1 MPPGAPR
8 ARPPCDGSSLPP
20 RGVPNG
26 EIDGRR
32 PPEALDLR
40 LVSVVA
46 PRAWL
51 RRAPP
56 AARRALTW
64 VATAVRGMVVRSMRD
79 DITQVASQFAY
90 NGFLATVPAAF
101 VLVALASLLIDTH
114 ELRDFLEQNEDTIPE
129 EVREILIRALASASD
144 NVNQTAFFLSI
155 GLVGALYVLGN
166 VMGALIG
173 GLDRARDVEHR
184 PFLRNKLVSIAF
196 AVMTSVLVLVV
207 VLGLIGGPPV
217 VGAAADR
224 LTDGPAPD
232 ISTGVIVGIGS
243 GGLLVFT
250 LLLYRYGPNAPRRS
264 VLLDLPGTVCA
275 VGLWLATA
283 RLFAL
288 YLDNFE
294 SYDRV
299 YGSLGAIVVYLL
311 FLFLTGIALLLGAEL
326 NQQLIE
332 MRRWRRRGWL
342 KLWRRKDREA
352 EERAEAAEKDGN
364 GAS

>member
-1 MPPGAPR
+1 
-8 ARPPCDGSSLPP
+8 
-20 RGVPNG
+20 
-26 EIDGRR
+26 
-32 PPEALDLR
+32 
-40 LVSVVA
+40 VSVVA

-56 AARRALTW
+56 AVRKAVTW

-79 DITQVASQFAY
+79 DIAQVASQFAY
-90 NGFLATVPAAF
+90 NGFLATVPTAF
-101 VLVALASLLIDTH
+101 VLVALARLLIEPH
-114 ELRDFLEQNEDTIPE
+114 ELNDFLIQNEDKIP
-129 EVREILIRALASASD
+129 VEIQDILTRALASA
-144 NVNQTAFFLSI
+144 NHNTNQTAFFLAI
-155 GLVGALYVLGN
+155 GLVGALYILGN
-166 VMGALIG
+166 VMGSLIG
-173 GLDRARDVEHR
+173 GLDRVRDVEHR
-184 PFLRNKLVSIAF
+184 PFLRNKVVSIAF
-196 AVMTSVLVLVV
+196 AAMTSFLVLVV

-224 LTDGPAPD
+224 ITDGPAPD
-232 ISTGVIVGIGS
+232 ISTGTIVGIGS
-243 GGLLVFT
+243 AGLLVFT
-250 LLLYRYGPNAPRRS
+250 LLLYRYAPNAPRRT
-264 VLLDLPGTVCA
+264 VLLDLPGTFFA

-299 YGSLGAIVVYLL
+299 YGSLGTIVVYLL
-311 FLFLTGIALLLGAEL
+311 FLFLTGISLLLGAEL

-352 EERAEAAEKDGN
+352 EERAEAAEKDAN
-364 GAS
+364 GTNGTSSPSGTVSGP